1 MNANNELTKALIA
14 KVHDWNTFSEHL
26 IRIDFLVQH
35 DSLFSNPSTNLMG
48 IFLAITKTFVL
59 IKVFNV
65 TQFNLT

>member
-48 IFLAITKTFVL
+48 IFKTFVL

-65 TQFNLT
+65 AQFNLT